1 MRAGQGVVIGC
12 AAGCVVLVA
21 LIVWSSFEMS
31 LGAGLREIVR
41 TRWGITTMAD
51 LYAGLVLGGAWIAW
65 RERRIPVSAAWIV
78 ALMLLGN
85 LALLAYVALAARRCS
100 SVEELLMAKGSGA
113 TRGRA

>member
-1 MRAGQGVVIGC
+1 MRSTSALLGCCAVGIGV
-12 AAGCVVLVA
+12 LMA

-31 LGAGLREIVR
+31 LAAGLREIVR
-41 TRWGITTMAD
+41 TRWGITTMVD
-51 LYAGLVLGGAWIAW
+51 LYAGLLLGGAWIGW
-65 RERRIPVSAAWIV
+65 RERRVGVGAAWIV

-100 SVEELLMAKGSGA
+100 GIEELLMWKRSAE